1 LILDK
6 RTKIYFLILLLCL
19 PSLIIL
25 QLFSGE
31 LNIDFSILKEA
42 FFSNSETSATFII
55 REVRIPRICMA
66 IFAGGGLSIA
76 GLLMQTLFN
85 NPLAGPYVLGIN
97 AGASLFV
104 ALGMMLGT
112 PLFFSEF
119 GTIGSALLGAFC
131 FGLLI
136 LLFSTF
142 VRSYISLL
150 LIGIMLGSFTSA
162 FISILQ
168 SISDVLNLKQ
178 FTMWSMGSLQQVEL
192 QQIPIL
198 FSVFMIGILGCL
210 FLVKPLNA
218 LVLGEQE
225 ASYLGI
231 NMKRVRIS
239 LIAITAILTGIVT
252 AYCGPIAFV
261 GLAVP
266 NIAKILFKTQNHK
279 TLIVGSFLI
288 GAIFLLTCDLLI
300 QEISLFNALPI
311 NALTSIIGAPFV
323 IYIVLKRIS

>member
-1 LILDK
+1 LAK
-6 RTKIYFLILLLCL
+6 HTKIYFLFLLLCL
-19 PSLIIL
+19 PSLILL

-31 LNIDFSILKEA
+31 LQVDFKMLKDA
-42 FFSNSETSATFII
+42 FFLSTDTSASFII
-55 REVRIPRICMA
+55 REVRVPRICMA
-66 IFAGGGLSIA
+66 ILAGGGLSIA

-112 PLFFSEF
+112 PLFFTEF

-168 SISDVLNLKQ
+168 SISDVLKLKQ
-178 FTMWSMGSLQQVEL
+178 FTMWSMGSLQHVEL
-192 QQIPIL
+192 QQIPLL
-198 FSVFMIGILGCL
+198 FSIFMIGILGCL

-225 ASYLGI
+225 AAHLGL
-231 NMKRVRIS
+231 NMKKLRIL
-239 LIAITAILTGIVT
+239 LITITAILTGIVT

-266 NIAKILFKTQNHK
+266 NIAKIIFQTQNHK
-279 TLIVGSFLI
+279 TLILGSFLI
-288 GAIFLLTCDLLI
+288 GSIFLLSCDLLI
-300 QEISLFNALPI
+300 QEVSLFNALPI